1 MSIND
6 FVDTKT
12 LLFGMAIIIFI
23 RYIRSESIHKVIIKH
38 NK

>member
-6 FVDTKT
+6 FIDSKT

-23 RYIRSESIHKVIIKH
+23 RFIRSESVHKVILKS
-38 NK
+38 